1 MKYRDLGA
9 TGLSVSEVGFGAW
22 GIGGVGNG
30 AVSYGPTD
38 DEESKAAL
46 RRAFDLGV
54 TFYDTADLYGYGHSE
69 SLIGGVLKDV
79 RKQIVIASKVG
90 LLGPY
95 GPQDFSP
102 EHIRTALEGSLRR
115 LQTDY
120 VDLYQLH
127 NPPIELLPQDE
138 RVLGTLG
145 DLQREGK
152 VRVIGI
158 SVRSPEDGLAVARE
172 FGFRSIQ
179 VNFNMVDQR
188 ALENGLFDLCS
199 REGVGVICRTPLCFG
214 FLTGKYSGVSRF
226 DVSDHRSAWSSE
238 QLKRWAEASQM
249 FAAATAGRSHQTH
262 AQIAL
267 RFCLSNGAVSTVIP
281 GMLTRE
287 QVDENVIASELGPLS
302 EIERVEMEQ
311 IYRENTFFLGKR

>member
-90 LLGPY
+90 HLGPY

-102 EHIRTALEGSLRR
+102 DHIRRALEGSLRR

-120 VDLYQLH
+120 IDLYQLH
-127 NPPIELLPQDE
+127 NPPIEMLRQDE
-138 RVLGTLG
+138 RILGTLG

-158 SVRSPEDGLAVARE
+158 SVRSPEDGLAAVLE

-188 ALENGLFDLCS
+188 ALENGLMDLF
-199 REGVGVICRTPLCFG
+199 RTRGVGLVGRTPLCFG
-214 FLTGKYSGVSRF
+214 FLTGKYSAESQFGS
-226 DVSDHRSAWSSE
+226 DDHRSAWPA
-238 QLKRWAEASQM
+238 QQIALWAD
-249 FAAATAGRSHQTH
+249 AGRLFSSVWPGEACTH
-262 AQIAL
+262 AQMAL
-267 RFCLSNGAVSTVIP
+267 RFCLSYPAVSTVIP
-281 GMLTRE
+281 GMLSRL
-287 QVDENVIASELGPLS
+287 QVEENILASHAGPLG
-302 EIERVEMEQ
+302 EHMRLQIER
-311 IYRENTFFLGKR
+311 IYRENRFFIGRSL

>member
-1 MKYRDLGA
+1 MKYRRLGA
-9 TGLSVSEVGFGAW
+9 TELLVSEIGFGAW

-46 RRAFDLGV
+46 SRAFELGV

-79 RKQIVIASKVG
+79 RKQIVIGSKVG

-102 EHIRTALEGSLRR
+102 EHIRRALEGSLRR
-115 LQTDY
+115 LQTEY

-127 NPPIELLPQDE
+127 NPPIELLRQDE

-158 SVRSPEDGLAVARE
+158 SVRSPEDGLTALRE
-172 FGFRSIQ
+172 LGFRSIQ

-188 ALENGLFDLCS
+188 ALQNGLMDLS
-199 REGVGVICRTPLCFG
+199 LTEGVGMIGRTPLCFG
-214 FLTGKYSGVSRF
+214 FLTGKYSAESQFGSN
-226 DVSDHRSAWSSE
+226 DHRSAWPAEQVALWAKADRLFSSLW
-238 QLKRWAEASQM
+238 QGEACTNAQM
-249 FAAATAGRSHQTH
+249 
-262 AQIAL
+262 AL
-267 RFCLSNGAVSTVIP
+267 RFCLSYPAVSTVIP
-281 GMLTRE
+281 GMLSRL
-287 QVDENVIASELGPLS
+287 QVEENVLASDAGPLG
-302 EIERVEMEQ
+302 EHMRLQIERTYQ
-311 IYRENTFFLGKR
+311 DNRFFIGRSQ